1 MSVQLK
7 AASARDLNT
16 IYTGKGSGGND
27 VALVSSVPARD
38 ALDVPSTACMP
49 QITLTFAEP
58 IQLVQGKHYETQM
71 ADSSEAIVYDISAK
85 KAAAPATT
93 HTLSVN
99 RQAYAPNKICTFTLK
114 ADAAIKEDGSPAFS
128 TDMVISFITAT
139 ADQYNIESGYN
150 YAVYDAH
157 TAEEIAA
164 MTDITPDQIFG
175 VFAAPISE
183 DDGTTT
189 VVCGA
194 WFAASSMDADNDYTN
209 TKYSTVTMQQSAASG
224 IDDASINATLTEFL
238 DDLKNT
244 WYYVSINERRSAT
257 SPHRTLPPAI
267 NVTSIDTTTYTTKSI
282 TGLYYSPPTGGMS
295 KQYSGP
301 IRMYPLTAQNW

>member
-7 AASARDLNT
+7 AASARDLKT

-27 VALVSSVPARD
+27 VALVSSIPARD
-38 ALDVPSTACMP
+38 ALDVSSTECMP

-58 IQLVQGKHYETQM
+58 IQLVQGKHYETKM
-71 ADSSEAIVYDISAK
+71 SDSPEAIVYDISAK

-150 YAVYDAH
+150 YTVYDAH

-164 MTDITPDQIFG
+164 MTDITPNQIFG

-183 DDGTTT
+183 ADSTTT

-194 WFAASSMDADNDYTN
+194 WFAAEFTDTDNDYAN
-209 TKYSTVTMQQSAASG
+209 SRYSVITMQMSFASS
-224 IDDASINATLTEFL
+224 IDNESINARVTEFL
-238 DDLKNT
+238 DELKNT
-244 WYYVSINERRSAT
+244 WYYVGINERRSAT
-257 SPHRTLPPAI
+257 SPHRTLPAAI
-267 NVTSIDTTTYTTKSI
+267 NVSSIDTTTYSTKNI
-282 TGLYYSPPTGGMS
+282 INLYYSPPTGGMS
-295 KQYSGP
+295 KKYSGP